1 MSSDTPP
8 RRGARPTPLPEGSQA
23 VLAEYE
29 RGLARRGRGEGGDR
43 LDAGTVRVYASRVR
57 QYLAWLAAA
66 AADGTVEGDPL
77 TEPDARDRAARAY
90 RTHLQNTAKRKPA
103 TVNAHLT
110 AVDDF
115 YRSRGLGPAAA
126 RRAALAP
133 AAAPRALD
141 EHDQARLLRAA
152 DRAPLRDRAIAFT
165 AYYAGTRIIEISRLD
180 VDDVRLPVGGGDL
193 IVRYGRN
200 GGFREVPLHPSLR
213 AVLEAWLGERAGWKG
228 ADTSRALF
236 LNRKGG
242 RLSSRSAHTVLRAM
256 ADAAGLPLG
265 RDGVFTPRLLRHTVG
280 QAMTRQGIDIVVV
293 ADLLGLS
300 LETARRH
307 RPLTEQ
313 DRRDAIQRLT
323 IEE

>member
-1 MSSDTPP
+1 M
-8 RRGARPTPLPEGSQA
+8 
-23 VLAEYE
+23 LAEYE
-29 RGLARRGRGEGGDR
+29 RALAQRGGP
-43 LDAGTVRVYASRVR
+43 LDDGTVRVYASRVR

-66 AADGTVEGDPL
+66 AAGETVEGDPL

-90 RTHLQNTAKRKPA
+90 RVHLQDAAKRKPA

-115 YRSRGLGPAAA
+115 YRHRGLGPAAA

-133 AAAPRALD
+133 AAPRALD

-152 DRAPLRDRAIAFT
+152 GRAPLRDRAIAFT

-180 VDDVRLPVGGGDL
+180 VDDVRLPARGGDL

-200 GGFREVPLHPSLR
+200 GGFREVPLHPRLR
-213 AVLEAWLGERAGWKG
+213 AVLEEWLGERAGWKDAG
-228 ADTSRALF
+228 TSRALF
-236 LNRKGG
+236 LNRRGG
-242 RLSSRSAHTVLRAM
+242 RLSSRSTHAVLRAV

-265 RDGVFTPRLLRHTVG
+265 RDGAFTPRLLRHTVG

-323 IEE
+323 IDE